1 MVNNPD
7 EIIAK
12 LKLGGHRITPIREQ
26 IVEIFVSS
34 TTPISAMDL
43 IESFRILK
51 IHVNKTTIYRE
62 LDFLISKNLIKGIEF
77 GEGKKRYEL
86 DTGHH
91 HHHLVCLN
99 CKKVE
104 DIDLETDLSGEEEK
118 IEKKTGF
125 KIESHSLEF
134 FGYCK
139 ACQKLLKL

>member
-1 MVNNPD
+1 MVENPD
-7 EIIAK
+7 EIISK

-26 IVEIFVSS
+26 IIEIFINSL
-34 TTPISAMDL
+34 TPISAMDL
-43 IESFRILK
+43 IEAFRILK

-62 LDFLISKNLIKGIEF
+62 LDFLISKGFLRGIEF

-91 HHHLVCLN
+91 HHHVVCLN

-104 DIDLETDLSGEEEK
+104 DVDLKTDLSGEEK
-118 IEKKTGF
+118 LIQRNTGF
-125 KIESHSLEF
+125 KIKSHSLEF

-139 ACQKLLKL
+139 NCS

>member
-1 MVNNPD
+1 MVENPD
-7 EIIAK
+7 EIISK
-12 LKLGGHRITPIREQ
+12 LRLGGHRITPIRAR
-26 IVEIFVSS
+26 IVEIFINSS
-34 TTPISAMDL
+34 TPVSAIDL
-43 IESFRILK
+43 LEAFRILNIK
-51 IHVNKTTIYRE
+51 VNKTTIYRE
-62 LDFLISKNLIKGIEF
+62 LDFLSNQGFLKGIEF

-104 DIDLETDLSGEEEK
+104 DVDLKTDLSAEEK
-118 IEKKTGF
+118 LIEKNTGF

-139 ACQKLLKL
+139 NCKK

>member
-1 MVNNPD
+1 MVENPD

-12 LKLGGHRITPIREQ
+12 LKLAGHRITPIRAQ
-26 IVEIFVSS
+26 IVEIFINSS
-34 TTPISAMDL
+34 TPISATDL
-43 IESFRILK
+43 IESFIILK
-51 IHVNKTTIYRE
+51 IKVNKTTIYRE
-62 LDFLISKNLIKGIEF
+62 LDFLSGKGLLKGIEF

-104 DIDLETDLSGEEEK
+104 DVDLKTDLTAEEK
-118 IEKKTGF
+118 LIEKNTGF

-139 ACQKLLKL
+139 NCQ